1 MAEQSDTT
9 NPSSSLPRVVPLSGP
24 SGCCYTLRLNGHEVL
39 VDAGNKGKP
48 GDVVVLWPK
57 KKCPVIV
64 RRLART
70 SPYPGEAVGPA
81 GVAMLSDRFYYAV
94 PGVESSHEEAFGV
107 RWRHLPLRDL
117 GGHGASLRHAGL
129 P

>member
-9 NPSSSLPRVVPLSGP
+9 NPSASSLPRVVPLSGP

-48 GDVVVLWPK
+48 GDTVVMWPK

-81 GVAMLSDRFYYAV
+81 GIAMLSNRFYYAV
-94 PGVESSHEEAFGV
+94 PGTGSMFDVAFKKVAAIHKVVG
-107 RWRHLPLRDL
+107 DL
-117 GGHGASLRHAGL
+117 
-129 P
+129 

>member
-1 MAEQSDTT
+1 MTPYKPNTT
-9 NPSSSLPRVVPLSGP
+9 NPSSLPRVVPVSGP

-48 GDVVVLWPK
+48 GDTGNKGKPGDTVVLWPK

-70 SPYPGEAVGPA
+70 TPYPGEAVGPA
-81 GVAMLSDRFYYAV
+81 GVAMLSDRFYFAS
-94 PGVESSHEEAFGV
+94 PG
-107 RWRHLPLRDL
+107 R
-117 GGHGASLRHAGL
+117 AGL
-129 P
+129 DCGL

>member
-1 MAEQSDTT
+1 MTNQQKLIMADNPNTT
-9 NPSSSLPRVVPLSGP
+9 NPSASSLPRVVPLSGP

-94 PGVESSHEEAFGV
+94 PGTGSMFDVAFKKVAAVHKVVG
-107 RWRHLPLRDL
+107 DL
-117 GGHGASLRHAGL
+117 
-129 P
+129 

>member
-1 MAEQSDTT
+1 MPSIIARPILLVPRRSIPGAAAADKPNSM
-9 NPSSSLPRVVPLSGP
+9 NPSASSLPRVVPLSGP

-48 GDVVVLWPK
+48 GDVV

-64 RRLART
+64 RRLAHMT
-70 SPYPGEAVGPA
+70 PYPGEAVGPA

-94 PGVESSHEEAFGV
+94 PGDRLHV
-107 RWRHLPLRDL
+107 RR
-117 GGHGASLRHAGL
+117 GL
-129 P
+129 

>member
-1 MAEQSDTT
+1 MSAIFEVARDLAQAKEELTKADFD
-9 NPSSSLPRVVPLSGP
+9 VPVSGP

-39 VDAGNKGKP
+39 VDASNKGKP

-94 PGVESSHEEAFGV
+94 PGTGSMFDVAFKKVAAIHKVVG
-107 RWRHLPLRDL
+107 DL
-117 GGHGASLRHAGL
+117 
-129 P
+129 